1 MLSINSHSLR
11 TASSLKRTI
20 CRVELVRLF
29 SSHKKLTG
37 FFSTRNAV
45 PMQKPPTSLDDIY
58 SKLKAPSAAKP
69 FKGDSLYL
77 STPTDGVLTTVN
89 ITAVQRWSLFEA
101 CLKSRDYERADL
113 ILQNLSSK
121 NVTDNPYYMDGVCEF
136 LRAWGSEEDVKLA
149 EVRSWIDHMS
159 EMDSS
164 FKKDPRVYAWV
175 IKLSFDKGLT
185 PRDIMKEFYYYRLT
199 AYGNTNADILRY
211 VDIIGIFN
219 VKKLVTFD
227 SRLRDDIPN
236 DYKELFDI
244 LLSTEMDA
252 NTGVQTA
259 DASSMGI
266 AELATNRKGKMTE
279 DTHQTTEA
287 EIRLASSFPVFTDGT
302 ATVTGTIKAETAKPT
317 TYNEMDV
324 AEEEAEDNDIDIK
337 QVIKQAQKRVV
348 DLEHET
354 GMIHN
359 GTDELKSVS
368 TWNLKAIRHSLLGLV
383 NSYNNGEFIKK
394 FAREV
399 RRAELS
405 LDTDKILQ
413 DMKDGEQINFFELRK
428 GLPYMQQDKFD
439 EVMDRISEERE
450 IVLEGTMIEAA
461 KAKWDHEFENLKDKS
476 MPSSIGSYLHNWLTQ
491 LVPLIV
497 KDVEEYHKAR
507 EYFSDLEI
515 NPEAEKASN
524 YDEERYSEKMKY
536 APFLT
541 LMKPEKIA
549 IITILEVMKSAV
561 TSDIARGVAVS
572 KMVMSVS
579 KAIELEY
586 KSEKILASDV
596 DVHRNFKA
604 IKKTPEFKRFLRS
617 GQAQKIIE
625 TAEGKSLK
633 SNSTETDSSKLLWD
647 ADSHCRVG
655 SALVSMV
662 LQVAKVDVEGV
673 DPKTGEVKKALA
685 PAFYH
690 TYDFQNGGKVGV
702 VKVNQK
708 FASKLGKERLDQSIQ
723 AQYLPMVSRP
733 RPWTTYNDGG
743 YYLKR
748 CLVLRS
754 KNAPEQYA
762 YAKAAALSGKMDQV
776 LRGLN
781 ALGNTSWTVNKRI
794 LETMTKVWNTGEA
807 FLEIP
812 KAEEELVLPKRPEKG
827 CEPVEI
833 FRYRRSCQEIC
844 NEFAKNRSMRCDMN
858 YKLEIARA
866 FVGERIFFP
875 HSLDFRGR
883 AYPIPPHFNHL
894 GNDLSRGLLSFW
906 VGKKLGEDGLRWLK
920 IHLCNLMGNDKVSLD
935 DRVMF
940 TEDHLDDILDSVN
953 DPLGGRRWWMQA
965 DDPWQLLAS
974 AFELTEAMKLPDPT
988 QFVSHQPVHQ
998 DGTCNGLQ
1006 HYAALGGDIEG
1017 ARHVNLIPADKPSDI
1032 YTRVS
1037 KIVQAGVDE
1046 DCKNNVSEA
1055 VATQDIITR
1064 KLVKQ
1069 TVMTSVYG
1077 VTYVGARAQITKRLK
1092 EIEFDEDE
1100 ISKCS
1105 SYLTDKVFQAIREL
1119 FDGAHAIQDWLALAA
1134 KRISKSIR
1142 LDIDVED
1149 DAEFLSS
1156 VIWTSPLGLPVVQ
1169 PYRTYKT
1176 RQVHTNLQTL
1186 VIHDPYEI
1194 KKVDA
1199 RKQANGF
1206 PPNFVHSLDATHML
1220 MSVNRCR
1227 EHGLSFSSVHDSY
1240 WTHACDITLMNKIL
1254 REEFVKLHKNDLVAK
1269 LRNEFMRR
1277 YGDNVIVVQVNKDS
1291 EAAEAVR
1298 KFRKELSKKLGR
1310 TCHLSDEIHIEKERR
1325 DLLKSSDPEQVKLG
1339 QQLKSSLT
1347 VLQDINYDHT
1357 CEDDNSGN
1365 FIMLVPFCLPPVPP
1379 RGCFDVSI
1387 VQKSKYFFS

>member
-1 MLSINSHSLR
+1 MD
-11 TASSLKRTI
+11 
-20 CRVELVRLF
+20 
-29 SSHKKLTG
+29 
-37 FFSTRNAV
+37 
-45 PMQKPPTSLDDIY
+45 KPPTTLDDIY
-58 SKLKAPSAAKP
+58 SKLKTPSATKP
-69 FKGDSLYL
+69 FEGESFRL
-77 STPTDGVLTTVN
+77 SSAVDGVLTTVN

-113 ILQNLSSK
+113 ILQNLASK
-121 NVTDNPYYMDGVCEF
+121 NGSKNPYYLDGVCEF
-136 LRAWGSEEDVKLA
+136 LRAWGSEEGVKLD
-149 EVRSWIDHMS
+149 EVRNWIDHMS
-159 EMDSS
+159 EMDAS
-164 FKKDPRVYAWV
+164 FKTDPRVYAWV
-175 IKLSFDKGLT
+175 IKLSFNKGLELI
-185 PRDIMKEFYYYRLT
+185 DIMREFYYYRLT
-199 AYGNTNADILRY
+199 GYGNTNADILRY

-219 VKKLVTFD
+219 VKKLVAFD
-227 SRLRDDIPN
+227 SRLKDDIPQ
-236 DYKELFDI
+236 DYKDLFDI
-244 LLSTEMDA
+244 LLSSEAAEGETQKVTPEAIGLAGELVETKQDMRGEVSEEVAEDHTDITSSTEKLA
-252 NTGVQTA
+252 NSTSDVV
-259 DASSMGI
+259 D
-266 AELATNRKGKMTE
+266 
-279 DTHQTTEA
+279 TEA
-287 EIRLASSFPVFTDGT
+287 NIDQ
-302 ATVTGTIKAETAKPT
+302 
-317 TYNEMDV
+317 DDD
-324 AEEEAEDNDIDIK
+324 EDELSIK
-337 QVIKQAQKRVV
+337 QVIKKAQERVI
-348 DLEHET
+348 DLEKET
-354 GMIHN
+354 EVIHN
-359 GTDELKSVS
+359 GIDELKSVS

-383 NSYNNGEFIKK
+383 NSYNQGEFIRK
-394 FAREV
+394 FAAEV
-399 RRAELS
+399 DAAGLD
-405 LDTDKILQ
+405 LDTTAIMNDAENGK
-413 DMKDGEQINFFELRK
+413 QINFFELK
-428 GLPYMQQDKFD
+428 GGLPYAQQGQFD
-439 EVMDRISEERE
+439 DVMDKISEDRQ

-491 LVPLIV
+491 LVPLIE
-497 KDVEEYHKAR
+497 KDVEEYHKASQ
-507 EYFSDLEI
+507 YFSEREVNPLE
-515 NPEAEKASN
+515 NKASN

-536 APFLT
+536 GPFLT

-572 KMVMSVS
+572 KMVMAVS

-617 GQAQKIIE
+617 TQAKRIIE
-625 TAEGKSLK
+625 EAEKKSMLV
-633 SNSTETDSSKLLWD
+633 NAAETDSSKLLWD

-655 SALVSMV
+655 SALVSMI

-673 DPKTGEVKKALA
+673 DPKTGEVRKAFA

-723 AQYLPMVSRP
+723 AQYLPMISRP

-762 YAKAAALSGKMDQV
+762 YAKAAAMSGNMDQV

-781 ALGNTSWTVNKRI
+781 ALGNTPWTVNKDI
-794 LETMTKVWNTGEA
+794 LQTMTKVWNTGET

-812 KAEEELVLPKRPEKG
+812 KAEEDLVMPTAPEKG
-827 CEPVEI
+827 APPVEI
-833 FRYRRSCQEIC
+833 FRFRRACQDAC

-894 GNDLSRGLLSFW
+894 GNDLSRGLLRFW
-906 VGKKLGEDGLRWLK
+906 VGKKLGVDGLRWLK
-920 IHLCNLMGNDKVSLD
+920 IHLCNLMGNDKISLD
-935 DRVMF
+935 DRVKF
-940 TEDHLDDILDSVN
+940 TEDHLDDIIDSAA
-953 DPLGGRRWWMQA
+953 DPLGGRRWWMKA
-965 DDPWQLLAS
+965 DHPWQFLAS
-974 AFELTEAMKLPDPT
+974 AFELSEAVKLDDPAE
-988 QFVSHQPVHQ
+988 FISHQPVHQ

-1037 KIVQAGVDE
+1037 RIVQAAVDK
-1046 DCKNNVSEA
+1046 DVANKVPEA
-1055 VATQDIITR
+1055 LATHDIIKR

-1092 EIEFDEDE
+1092 EIDFDEDE
-1100 ISKCS
+1100 IAKCS
-1105 SYLTDKVFQAIREL
+1105 VYLTDKVFKAIREL

-1134 KRISKSIR
+1134 KRISKSVR
-1142 LDIDVED
+1142 LDIDLDD

-1176 RQVHTNLQTL
+1176 RQVRTNLQTL

-1199 RKQANGF
+1199 RKQASGF

-1220 MSVNRCR
+1220 MSVNRCS
-1227 EHGLSFSSVHDSY
+1227 EQGLSFSSVHDSY

-1254 REEFVKLHKNDLVAK
+1254 REEFVKLHKNSLVSK
-1269 LRNEFMRR
+1269 LRSEFMMR
-1277 YGDNVIVVQVNKDS
+1277 YGSNVMVVQTDKNSD
-1291 EAAEAVR
+1291 AAKAV
-1298 KFRKELSKKLGR
+1298 KAFRKELSKKLGR
-1310 TCHLSDEIHIEKERR
+1310 TCQLGDEIRIEKERR
-1325 DLLKSSDPEQVKLG
+1325 DLLESKDPEQVKLG
-1339 QQLKSSLT
+1339 QQLKSSLS
-1347 VLQDINYDHT
+1347 VLEDIGYDHT
-1357 CEDDNSGN
+1357 CQDDNQGS
-1365 FIMLVPFCLPPVPP
+1365 FTLLVPFSLPPVPP
-1379 RGCFDVSI
+1379 RGLFDVSI
-1387 VQKSKYFFS
+1387 VQKSQYFFS